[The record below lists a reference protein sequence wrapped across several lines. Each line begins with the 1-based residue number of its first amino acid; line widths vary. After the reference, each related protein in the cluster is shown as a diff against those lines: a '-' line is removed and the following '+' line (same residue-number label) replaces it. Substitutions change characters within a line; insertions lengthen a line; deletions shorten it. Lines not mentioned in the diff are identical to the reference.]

1 MNTQVVNRNVCNL
14 YALDSTSEVVSQA
27 LSGDTVTVLR
37 DDGDY
42 LVVETADSYRGRV
55 RRDAL
60 SAISNSAGKQVLMQ
74 VTALFA
80 PVFSAAD
87 VQSDLITKLTV
98 GTIVRTNQQG
108 ETIENE
114 RSFVSVTLPDGGTG
128 FIARS
133 ELSDPVSMKTGTL
146 DSATFRDIIRTASRQ
161 ARKLVGTPY
170 LWGGCSSF
178 GIDCSGLMQL
188 SYRMAGVQL
197 LRDARL
203 QINDKRFEEV
213 EAGKPL
219 RKAIFGP
226 GDLLFFGEKRGESV
240 RVTHVAMGLRNG
252 LFVHSQGGKGVVL
265 ESRTKHP
272 LAASYLGARRL
283 KAGVELALAT
293 AEEQPSAP
301 ISQTQNKST
310 GEKSMSG
317 TTQSPTPAYNP
328 RVFGAE
334 KKIIDAIK
342 RVAEEKLKAHED
354 QLHFC
359 VKAETVLKEAEALSA
374 VAEMVSGK
382 KPKDSAEV
390 LATLFTPEAIELIK
404 EKCRNQYWFWYLIN
418 RIETRKVPIDVLG
431 IARAHARARESMK
444 ETRYGFNWAESA
456 NICFEL
462 KAIPPGFAF
471 EMWHKGRVLAIGNFT
486 GDYTVMLNPLLVE
499 D

>member
-14 YALDSTSEVVSQA
+14 YGLDSTSEVVSQA
-27 LSGDTVTVLR
+27 ISGDTVTILR
-37 DDGDY
+37 EDGDY
-42 LVVETADSYRGRV
+42 IVVQTADSYRGRV

-60 SAISNSAGKQVLMQ
+60 SQASTSFDHQVRKQV
-74 VTALFA
+74 TSLFA

-87 VQSDLITKLTV
+87 AQSDLITKLTV
-98 GTIVRTNQQG
+98 GTIVCTNSQPQTASEDG
-108 ETIENE
+108 
-114 RSFVSVTLPDGGTG
+114 SGSAFVSVTLPDGRIG
-128 FIARS
+128 FITQN
-133 ELSDPVSMKTGTL
+133 ELSDPVPIRTGTL
-146 DSATFRDIIRTASRQ
+146 DNSTFRDIIRTASRQ
-161 ARKLVGTPY
+161 ARRLVGTPY

-188 SYRMAGVQL
+188 CYKLAGVQL

-203 QINDKRFEEV
+203 QINDERFEAVEV
-213 EAGKPL
+213 GKPL
-219 RKAIFGP
+219 RKTVFGP
-226 GDLLFFGEKRGESV
+226 GDLLFFGEQHGDRV

-272 LAASYLGARRL
+272 LATSYLGARRL
-283 KAGVELALAT
+283 KVGVNLALAA
-293 AEEQPSAP
+293 AEEQSCEP
-301 ISQTQNKST
+301 ISQTQIQNKNT
-310 GEKSMSG
+310 GEKSMS
-317 TTQSPTPAYNP
+317 QPTYNP

-359 VKAETVLKEAEALSA
+359 VKPETVLKEAEALSA
-374 VAEMVSGK
+374 VAEQVSGE

-404 EKCRNQYWFWYLIN
+404 EKCRNQYWFWYLIA

-456 NICFEL
+456 NICYEL
-462 KAIPPGFAF
+462 KGLPPGFAF
-471 EMWHKGRVLAIGNFT
+471 EMWHKGRVLAIGNFSAE
-486 GDYTVMLNPLLVE
+486 YTVMLNPLLVE